1 MPTTREIGLSS
12 KDIHEARIVRD
23 AEAANPGIIKA
34 TLDALVEAGD
44 AGLMNVGA
52 RGNPN
57 GQGASLVR
65 VADEPAQITL
75 AEAGIDKNLADRA
88 RRQKVAA

>member
-1 MPTTREIGLSS
+1 LPTTREIGLSS

-34 TLDALVEAGD
+34 TLDALVEAGE
-44 AGLMNVGA
+44 AGLMKP
-52 RGNPN
+52 GNPEVFSVAN
-57 GQGASLVR
+57 GLEKNPLVK
-65 VADEPAQITL
+65 PITL
-75 AEAGIDKNLADRA
+75 AEASIDKTLADRA